1 MRLLSKHLNSR
12 PRQGAALLGLAAA
25 VLIPVMV
32 RFGGSEAIDPNEP
45 LFTVAEGPLMISV
58 IENGSI
64 QSREKV
70 IVRSTAEGRNTIL
83 SIVPEGRTVQ
93 VGDLLVELDSSA
105 ILERQ
110 NEQQIKME
118 NTMASL
124 TQSREKLEV
133 TRNQSQ
139 ADIEKAELELKF
151 ARLNLEKY
159 EAGEYPNLLRQAE
172 ADIAIANE
180 ELQRAEDKMIWSK
193 KLADSGYITRSE
205 LQGDELAKKRAA
217 LNLELAKNKL
227 DLLIKYTY
235 VQELEKRRSDVSQAE
250 MALDRVRRRT
260 ASDIVQAE
268 ADLRVKD
275 SENERQKVV
284 LGKLSNQVDACHIV
298 APSNGMAVY
307 ATSLSGRR
315 WNQEPLGVGQQVIER
330 QELIYL
336 PADSAMMAEIRIHES
351 ALAKVREG
359 LPVRITVDALP
370 GRSFFGTLGK
380 IGVLPDAN
388 RSWMNPDLKVY
399 VCEVYFS
406 DTAEGLR
413 PGMNCQAEVVIEE
426 FDKAVFVPVQCITR
440 REGKTVAYV
449 MNFRTPEPRVVEVG
463 YDNNRMIHIKAGL
476 QPGEQVL
483 LAPPLPDKGKE
494 AAGARISPPA
504 GAEPAGAKPAASA
517 KSPGTSALQPASAAA
532 EKAAPPDAVPPAG
545 APDKPRG
552 KRHG

>member
-1 MRLLSKHLNSR
+1 
-12 PRQGAALLGLAAA
+12 
-25 VLIPVMV
+25 MV
-32 RFGGSEAIDPNEP
+32 RFGGTETNDTNEP
-45 LFTVAEGPLMISV
+45 LFSVAEGPLTISV
-58 IENGSI
+58 IESGSI

-70 IVRSTAEGRNTIL
+70 IIRSTAEGRNTIL
-83 SIVPEGRTVQ
+83 SIVPEGREVKA
-93 VGDLLVELDSSA
+93 GDLLVELDA
-105 ILERQ
+105 ATIVERQ

-118 NTMASL
+118 NTGAAL
-124 TQSREKLEV
+124 IQAREKLEV

-139 ADIEKAELELKF
+139 ADIDKAELELKF

-159 EAGEYPNLLRQAE
+159 TAGEYPNLLRQAE

-180 ELQRAEDKMIWSK
+180 ELQRADDKLTWSR

-205 LQGDELAKKRAA
+205 LQGDELARKRSD
-217 LNLELAKNKL
+217 LNLELSRNKL
-227 DLLIKYTY
+227 TLLVKYTY
-235 VQELEKRRSDVSQAE
+235 VQDLEKRKSDVSQAE
-250 MALDRVRRRT
+250 MALERIRRKG

-268 ADLRVKD
+268 ADLRAKD
-275 SENERQKVV
+275 IENERQKVV
-284 LGKLSNQVDACHIV
+284 LTKLTQQIAACRIT
-298 APSNGMAVY
+298 APSDGMVVY

-351 ALAKVREG
+351 ALAKIHEG
-359 LPVRITVDALP
+359 LPVHISVDALP
-370 GRSFFGTLGK
+370 GRSFSGTLGK

-413 PGMNCQAEVVIEE
+413 PGMNCQAEVLIEE
-426 FDKAVFVPVQCITR
+426 YEKAIYVPVQCVTR
-440 REGKTVAYV
+440 IDGQFVAYV
-449 MNFRTPEPRVVEVG
+449 MNRHQPEARPVDAG

-476 QPGEQVL
+476 TPGEQVM

-494 AAGARISPPA
+494 AAGPRT
-504 GAEPAGAKPAASA
+504 
-517 KSPGTSALQPASAAA
+517 GT
-532 EKAAPPDAVPPAG
+532 
-545 APDKPRG
+545 DKPRG
-552 KRHG
+552 KRNA